1 MLPVVGLRAVEGRV
15 GSTLLMRF
23 LASSP
28 EVVLDRNYPHG
39 EYRYLSYCS
48 RAASFLTE
56 PWRPGV
62 DPGVTELFFGEARR
76 FGPLPFG
83 PESLDLGDL
92 RRRALA
98 HLWSACSE
106 AMLDQQPPARW
117 YAEKLAVPARTILEA
132 GIPLR
137 LIDCVRDPRDVLAS
151 IRAFTAAT
159 GFDGFGRRPD
169 EPESQF
175 LTQFIE
181 RIAAGLDD
189 LAATP
194 RSMDRITLRYE
205 DFADDP
211 DGTAGRLGGWL
222 GLTLDPGVA
231 MRSRSE
237 ISHHLTTDSVEASI
251 GRWRRDLAPDEAD
264 LIWERLGSRLE
275 SYGYA
280 E

>member
-1 MLPVVGLRAVEGRV
+1 M
-15 GSTLLMRF
+15 GSTLLMQF

-28 EVVLDRNYPHG
+28 EVVLDRRYPHG

-76 FGPLPFG
+76 FGPLPFE
-83 PESLDLGDL
+83 PESLELGDL
-92 RRRALA
+92 EQRALA

-106 AMLDQQPPARW
+106 AMLDWQPSARW
-117 YAEKLAVPARTILEA
+117 YAEKLAVPAQPIVDA

-137 LIDCVRDPRDVLAS
+137 LIDCVRDPRDVLVS

-159 GFDGFGRRPD
+159 GVDGFGRRAA
-169 EPESQF
+169 EPEAEY
-175 LTQFIE
+175 LPRFIT
-181 RIAAGLDD
+181 AFAQQLDD

-194 RSMDRITLRYE
+194 PSVNRITLRYE
-205 DFADDP
+205 DFATDP
-211 DGTAGRLGGWL
+211 DTTADRLGEWL

-231 MRSRSE
+231 TRSRRE
-237 ISHHLTTDSVEASI
+237 FPHHLTTPSVEASI
-251 GRWRRDLAPDEAD
+251 GRWRRGLAAREAD
-264 LIWERLGSRLE
+264 TIWEGLGSRLE
-275 SYGYA
+275 PYGYTR
-280 E
+280 